1 MLKTIIL
8 SVALVVLPSAVLIAT
23 EEFPTEE
30 LPPVLLQQEAPKP
43 TDPVPSQTKATQI
56 IDPATVYISHTNAKL
71 DKKGKR
77 AVKLAEEWINR
88 PVLPTVEKKDGSII
102 YTFGASLPV
111 IVCKPLR
118 VSVLE
123 LELDEKIIDSPRC
136 GDTAQWDISPSKPND
151 KRPVHIYIKPLD
163 SGLTTNLIVA
173 TDRRTYILA
182 LKSRNDKYT
191 PLVSF
196 RYPENQ
202 RQEWKEYLAE
212 QQRIEEQ
219 HQYNN
224 RFKSSGMVFDVE
236 KLDFKYD
243 VSGSAKWKPLRVFN
257 DGQKTYLQMPN
268 IMSMY
273 EAPVLMAV
281 NDGKE
286 ALVNYRL
293 HNDLFIVDQLFDKA
307 ILVSGVGRH
316 QIKITITREMQDND

>member
-1 MLKTIIL
+1 MLKMLKIIIL
-8 SVALVVLPSAVLIAT
+8 SAALVVLPSAVLIAT
-23 EEFPTEE
+23 EEI
-30 LPPVLLQQEAPKP
+30 PPVLQQQEAPKP
-43 TDPVPSQTKATQI
+43 TDPVSLQPKALQT

-77 AVKLAEEWINR
+77 AVKLAEKWIDR
-88 PVLPTVEKKDGSII
+88 PILPTVEKKDGSII

-118 VSVLE
+118 VSVLQ
-123 LELDEKIIDSPRC
+123 LELDEKIIDPPRC

-163 SGLTTNLIVA
+163 SGLTTNLVVA

-202 RQEWKEYLAE
+202 RQEWEEHLAE

-219 HQYNN
+219 HQYHN
-224 RFKSSGMVFDVE
+224 RIKSSSMVFDVE

-243 VSGSAKWKPLRVFN
+243 VAGSAKWKPLRVFN
-257 DGQKTYLQMPN
+257 DGQKTYLQMPD

-286 ALVNYRL
+286 ALINYRL
-293 HNDLFIVDQLFDKA
+293 HDDLFIVDQLFDKA

-316 QIKITITREMQDND
+316 QIKITITRETQND